1 MSTVRPVRP
10 DPAIYS
16 FLDLIRYNKKFPS
29 SQLPQ
34 LDGIPP
40 ILALQ
45 IDLFHLLCTYG
56 THTLLCTYVDYEYLK
71 SKDCGL
77 HFFFCITHSLT
88 QCLHVNVHKCFIQY
102 TEEHLYVYIL
112 VNTSIILLLPN
123 HSLSNFSTPFFWGCL
138 KENKS
143 HNKIK
148 ATTNYYYFTSIFHII
163 MKLLKLI

>member
-77 HFFFCITHSLT
+77 HFFF
-88 QCLHVNVHKCFIQY
+88 V
-102 TEEHLYVYIL
+102 
-112 VNTSIILLLPN
+112 
-123 HSLSNFSTPFFWGCL
+123 
-138 KENKS
+138 
-143 HNKIK
+143 
-148 ATTNYYYFTSIFHII
+148 
-163 MKLLKLI
+163 